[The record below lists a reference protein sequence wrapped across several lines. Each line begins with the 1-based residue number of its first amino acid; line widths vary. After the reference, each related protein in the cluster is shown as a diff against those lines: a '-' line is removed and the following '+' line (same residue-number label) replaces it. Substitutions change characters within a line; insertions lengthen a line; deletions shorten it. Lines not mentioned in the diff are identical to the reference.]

1 MSGLAKYL
9 LENGFEVSGSD
20 INDSKYVEQLRKLG
34 AKIYIGHDANN
45 VPDDCIVV
53 ASTAIKQDNPEIQR
67 AKALDL
73 TIYHRSDVLAK
84 ISTMGKF
91 FLGYCGTHGKT
102 TTSGIA
108 SYVMQKAGLKP
119 SYVVG
124 GIIPEI
130 NTNACSQDGNFFFAE
145 LDESDG
151 TIVKYSPDIVVVNN
165 IEPDHLDFYTK
176 GIDSIIETFSKFLYN
191 LKESSVILANID
203 NDGVNRL
210 MNTPVA
216 KLHKCISYAVETQ
229 ADYMAQNIKYEE
241 DYTTYDIYY
250 KNELLTPIKIC
261 LKGVHNVYN
270 TLAVFASLHQAGVNI
285 ELILPHFATF
295 SGMGRRFEK
304 VCEFDGI
311 TIYDDYAHHPTEIK
325 ATLSSAKSFKNKNVI
340 AVFQPHRYTRLLNLW
355 TDFSNAFTDVNRVIV
370 TDVYA
375 ASETPIENIDS
386 ETFAKEND
394 FEYIPGNIQEVA
406 KKLLPTLKEGDIVIG
421 LGAGTITNLSKE
433 ILALN
438 EDSKIAK

>member
-20 INDSKYVEQLRKLG
+20 INDSKYVNKLRELG

-67 AKALDL
+67 AKSLDL

-84 ISTMGKF
+84 ISAMGKF

-108 SYVMQKAGLKP
+108 SYVMQKAGLSP

-130 NTNACSQDGNFFFAE
+130 NTNAHSQDGDFFFAE

-165 IEPDHLDFYTK
+165 LEPDHLDFYTK

-191 LKESSVILANID
+191 LKESSIILANID

-216 KLHKCISYAVETQ
+216 KLHKCISYAIETQ
-229 ADYMAQNIKYEE
+229 ADYVAQNIKYEE

-250 KNELLTPIKIC
+250 KNEFLTSIKIC

-270 TLAVFASLHQAGVNI
+270 TLAVFASLHQAGVDIN
-285 ELILPHFATF
+285 LILPHFATF

-304 VCEFDGI
+304 ICEFDGI

-325 ATLSSAKSFKNKNVI
+325 ATLSSAKSFKEKNVI
-340 AVFQPHRYTRLLNLW
+340 AVFQPHRYTRLFNLW
-355 TDFSNAFTDVNRVIV
+355 DDFSNAFTDVDRVVV

-375 ASETPIENIDS
+375 ASESPIENVNS
-386 ETFAKEND
+386 EIFAKENG
-394 FEYIPGNIQEVA
+394 FEYIAGSIKEVA
-406 KKLLPTLKEGDIVIG
+406 QKLLPTLKAGDIVIG

-433 ILALN
+433 ILSLN
-438 EDSKIAK
+438 EESKIAK